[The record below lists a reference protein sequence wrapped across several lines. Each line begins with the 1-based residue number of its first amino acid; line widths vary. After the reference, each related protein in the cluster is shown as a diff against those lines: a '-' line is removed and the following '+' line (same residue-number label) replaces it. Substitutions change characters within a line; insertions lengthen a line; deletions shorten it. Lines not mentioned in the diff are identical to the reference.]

1 MEGGGKERETQAKRE
16 KGTKQGDKGNLGRV
30 REGNREE
37 GKIGREEKR
46 GKKRT
51 CNGERQ
57 RDGKTKVSS
66 HACGRLSTLS
76 MSLNSWELWFVG
88 RVEEDRTSRGHKWR
102 VRWLL

>member
-16 KGTKQGDKGNLGRV
+16 KGTKQGEKGNLGRV

-57 RDGKTKVSS
+57 RDGKT
-66 HACGRLSTLS
+66 GRDG
-76 MSLNSWELWFVG
+76 ERDRRG
-88 RVEEDRTSRGHKWR
+88 RAERGKKR
-102 VRWLL
+102 DF